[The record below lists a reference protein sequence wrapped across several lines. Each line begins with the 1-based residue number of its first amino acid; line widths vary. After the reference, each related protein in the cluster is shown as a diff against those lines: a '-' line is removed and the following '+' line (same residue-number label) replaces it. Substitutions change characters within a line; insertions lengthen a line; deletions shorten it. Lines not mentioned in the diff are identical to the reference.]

1 MITAVLEY
9 RGNTLVVE
17 LPCRLYELQEHLFS
31 IGITWQ
37 ISSLPVSGTGHIRV
51 KLEADEPVGEMVL
64 SQME

>member
-37 ISSLPVSGTGHIRV
+37 ISSLSLIHI
-51 KLEADEPVGEMVL
+51 
-64 SQME
+64 